1 MGRLLGSPWK
11 LPPLLTSQGLMQR
24 LWGPRT
30 EAALAV
36 LGPLGGSQCGWWK
49 AGAVREEVSRA
60 AARRAGPM
68 QLEGELRQQSH
79 RVAKAQWGSGDRVA
93 V

>member
-1 MGRLLGSPWK
+1 MG
-11 LPPLLTSQGLMQR
+11 
-24 LWGPRT
+24 
-30 EAALAV
+30 
-36 LGPLGGSQCGWWK
+36 GGG
-49 AGAVREEVSRA
+49 EEVSRA

-68 QLEGELRQQSH
+68 QQEGELRQQSH